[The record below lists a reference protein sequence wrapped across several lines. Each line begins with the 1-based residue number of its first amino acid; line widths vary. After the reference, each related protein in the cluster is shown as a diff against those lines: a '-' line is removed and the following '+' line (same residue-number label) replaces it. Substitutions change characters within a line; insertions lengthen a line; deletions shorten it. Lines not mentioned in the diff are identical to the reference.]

1 MEESPLAFCPDD
13 DSIATL
19 SADRLH
25 LLLLSYF
32 RILAADPQ
40 IGQRNHWKINPL
52 KRLYLRHSDNA
63 VKIMA
68 ISVFAAHMNLSE
80 VGRRDLEREILGEIG
95 AVDGIMAYGWRV
107 SEDESTPSDSTT
119 HVARALEVWQTD
131 AWVIRTMEYRRE
143 QRIGGFPNDL
153 PNASEKTLLESDV
166 CSLIAIAGGELL
178 FRRQQ
183 PTTADI
189 NKLIHVETAA
199 TESCLGHLANSL
211 SLGLPILISSPASAG
226 KTHVVN
232 YLSTL
237 MYPTTP
243 LNSRVLTIAL
253 ADTSIDA
260 KALLGSYVSSPI
272 NPGTFTWTE
281 GALTKAVRSG
291 RWVILEDIDKAG
303 QEVLSL
309 FSRLADS
316 MSMPKYVGSRAR
328 LDIPG
333 RRSVEAG
340 DGFAL
345 IAMRTVGSVA
355 EKALPP
361 AIFLGHNYFAE
372 TVLDSPTDQDLQS
385 ILNFKYPRLSGS
397 PAQVLVKA
405 YHNLKQI
412 ERSTSKIA
420 LPGTGAA
427 RHYGLR
433 DLEKWC
439 ARVERMLP
447 ANTDTA
453 MHMEGNHLRF
463 SNPVVQDEIFLEAL
477 DVFLA
482 ALPSSVYDRA
492 RGRRDVIAE
501 ILSESLGLGEERRDH
516 LLNQRKPTLEVTG
529 DTRARQSSTVRIGR
543 ASLHGMAPRP
553 GVTPATSRPYALTK
567 PSAILLERIAV
578 SIASAEP
585 VLLVGETGTGKTTAV
600 QYMATTLNRPLTAIN
615 LSTQTESSDL
625 LGGFKPIDAAVTARQ
640 IYAKWLDLFRQTFSR
655 KKNEKIELV
664 VRKSMTQR
672 KWDQLVKVW
681 VGTIPVA
688 KQKLQERLQA

>member
-1 MEESPLAFCPDD
+1 MAFCPDD
-13 DSIATL
+13 DTVATL
-19 SADRLH
+19 PADRLH

-32 RILAADPQ
+32 RILAADPLM
-40 IGQRNHWKINPL
+40 GQRNGWKINPL
-52 KRLYLRHSDNA
+52 KRLYLTHPDNG

-68 ISVFAAHMNLSE
+68 ISVFASQMGLPE
-80 VGRRDLEREILGEIG
+80 LGRRKMEEEVLGAIG
-95 AVDGIMAYGWRV
+95 GVDGDMAYGWKL
-107 SEDESTPSDSTT
+107 SDMEEPEAHTADTT
-119 HVARALEVWQTD
+119 SRAQRTLETWKTD

-143 QRIGGFPNDL
+143 RRIAQFSRDYPCATKTTLSETDL
-153 PNASEKTLLESDV
+153 SD
-166 CSLIAIAGGELL
+166 LIAIAGSELL
-178 FRRQQ
+178 FRRQE
-183 PTTADI
+183 PSKDV
-189 NKLIHVETAA
+189 NKLVHVKTAA
-199 TESCLGHLANSL
+199 SEACISQVAKSL
-211 SLGLPILISSPASAG
+211 CLGLPTLISSPSSAG

-237 MYPTTP
+237 IYPTTP

-260 KALLGSYVSSPI
+260 KALLGSYVSSPT

-309 FSRLADS
+309 FSKLADS
-316 MSMPKYVGSRAR
+316 MTMPKHVGSSAS

-355 EKALPP
+355 DKSLPP

-372 TVLDSPTDQDLQS
+372 SLLDSPTEQDLQS
-385 ILNFKYPRLSGS
+385 ILNFKYPRLAGS
-397 PAQVLVKA
+397 PAQVLVKT
-405 YHNLKQI
+405 YHNLKET
-412 ERSTSKIA
+412 ERIGSKIT
-420 LPGTGAA
+420 LPGSGAA
-427 RHYGLR
+427 RGYGLR

-447 ANTDTA
+447 ANTDAA
-453 MHMEGNHLRF
+453 MHMEGDHLRF

-482 ALPSSVYDRA
+482 ALPSSVYDKS
-492 RGRRDVIAE
+492 RGRRDIIAE
-501 ILSESLGLGEERRDH
+501 ILSESLGLGEERRDN
-516 LLNQRKPTLEVTG
+516 LLNQRRPTLEVTG

-543 ASLHGMAPRP
+543 ASLHGLAPRP
-553 GVTPATSRPYALTK
+553 GAAATASRPYALTK

-578 SIASAEP
+578 SIASGEP
-585 VLLVGETGTGKTTAV
+585 ALLVGETGTGKTTAV

-640 IYAKWLDLFRQTFSR
+640 IYATWLDLFRQTFSR
-655 KKNEKIELV
+655 KKNEKIEVV
-664 VRKSMTQR
+664 VRKSMSNR

-681 VGTIPVA
+681 MGTVPLA
-688 KQKLQERLQA
+688 KQKLQERIHA